1 MKSFEI
7 FYSDLTDEAKAR
19 LIQEGF
25 NAHENIDIMPLAI
38 VDQEAEEVEE

>member
-19 LIQEGF
+19 LEDEGF
-25 NAHENIDIMPLAI
+25 DAHDNIDISPLAI
-38 VDQEAEEVEE
+38 IDQEAEEVEE